1 VPAIWGGRA
10 PAYPPARAA
19 IAAAARQNQEPTMA
33 EGIEIERKFLVEQLP
48 DGLDAHPSRE
58 IEQGYLAITDDVEV
72 RLRRYGDDTFLTVKS
87 SGDGSRIE
95 EEIEI
100 EPRRFAALWPLTEG
114 RRLEKR
120 RYRIPF
126 GDGLTIE
133 LDVYHGRLSGL
144 LTAEVEFDTPADAS
158 TFVPPDWFGRELT
171 ADSAYKNK
179 RLATHGLPS

>member
-1 VPAIWGGRA
+1 
-10 PAYPPARAA
+10 
-19 IAAAARQNQEPTMA
+19 MA
-33 EGIEIERKFLVEQLP
+33 DGIEIERKFLVERPP
-48 DGLDAHPSRE
+48 DGLDAQPSGE

-72 RLRRYGDDTFLTVKS
+72 RLRRYGEETFLTVKS

-100 EPRRFAALWPLTEG
+100 EARRFAALWPLTDG

-120 RYRIPF
+120 RYAIPY

-133 LDVYHGRLSGL
+133 LDIYHGRLSGL

-158 TFVPPDWFGRELT
+158 AFVPPDWFGRELT
-171 ADSAYKNK
+171 DDPRYKNK
-179 RLATHGLPS
+179 RLATQGLPS